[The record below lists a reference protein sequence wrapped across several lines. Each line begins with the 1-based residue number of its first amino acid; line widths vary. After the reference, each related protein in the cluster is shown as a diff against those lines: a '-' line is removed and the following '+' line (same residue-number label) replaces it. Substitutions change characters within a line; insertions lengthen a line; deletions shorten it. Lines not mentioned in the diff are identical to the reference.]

1 MAVSIKD
8 VAREAEVS
16 IATVSRVLNDVDV
29 VNEET
34 KKRVLSAIKKLGYR
48 PNIVARSLKTQK
60 TRTIGIIIPDISNQ
74 FYPEIVRGAEDVANI
89 YDYNIMLCNTDLNIE
104 KEIEYL
110 KVLKEKMSD
119 GVLYMSNSLEPKI
132 LELIKQL
139 QLPMVLVE
147 TTSKEDDIPSVTI
160 DNEKA
165 AYDGTTYLIE
175 KGNRNIAY
183 IGAGEDTVNAS
194 AMRYKGYRRALQENN
209 LELNKDKVYFS
220 SSKAKDGYK
229 GINEI
234 LNKTK
239 IDSIFC
245 TSDEIAIGAINAL
258 RDKGIKV
265 PEDIDVMGFNNI
277 YLSSI
282 FYPKLTTVS
291 QPIYDMGSVGM
302 RMLIKLINKQELEER
317 NYVLMHELI
326 ERDSCK
332 NSFI

>member
-1 MAVSIKD
+1 MAASIKD
-8 VAREAEVS
+8 VAREAGVS

-60 TRTIGIIIPDISNQ
+60 TRTIGIIVPDISNQ

-104 KEIEYL
+104 KEMEYL

-165 AYDGTTYLIE
+165 AYDGITYLIK

-209 LELNKDKVYFS
+209 LELNKDRVYFS
-220 SSKAKDGYK
+220 SPKAKDGYK

-282 FYPKLTTVS
+282 FYPKLTTVA

-317 NYVLMHELI
+317 NYVLLHELI

-332 NSFI
+332 K